1 MCMMV
6 DGFQFYW
13 DLSKLGLPGER
24 FRISDWIS
32 YQLFTLRLPQ
42 FCKMLGLVIG
52 YILTTRSYTIF
63 QQLGKSTLICIT
75 IWQGNLE
82 VNTSTDLV
90 LTCLVLFLV
99 HYFHWNDH
107 NPCIFVL
114 KGTNFKL
121 KSLVQVQYNES
132 LANFAC
138 SSSTEEYWPS
148 VVFVR
153 TSGKCSLVW
162 PSGLGRSYYLWL

>member
-63 QQLGKSTLICIT
+63 QQLGESTLICIT

-90 LTCLVLFLV
+90 LVWYFSLYTISTEMIITRVFLFWKAPTL
-99 HYFHWNDH
+99 
-107 NPCIFVL
+107 
-114 KGTNFKL
+114 KL

-148 VVFVR
+148 VFFVR